1 MTTSAG
7 FLSRWSRLKREG
19 GPATAA
25 AGAEAATPA
34 PLPALDTLNF
44 DADFSGFLRQEVEE
58 AVKRVALKKLFHS
71 GPFNVMDGLD
81 TYIDDYSI
89 EDPIDAATVRGLA
102 QARGLLFDELAEE
115 DGAATTATA
124 ATAAAPEPAAL
135 SPAAAPETVG
145 ADTTP
150 TTAPNPGDT
159 HVAA

>member
-1 MTTSAG
+1 MTTSHG

-25 AGAEAATPA
+25 AGTAAVAPSPA

-102 QARGLLFDELAEE
+102 QARGLLFDDLAEE
-115 DGAATTATA
+115 GGAAA
-124 ATAAAPEPAAL
+124 AAAPEPAAL
-135 SPAAAPETVG
+135 PPAPAPQTVG
-145 ADTTP
+145 ADATPATTP
-150 TTAPNPGDT
+150 HPGET

>member
-1 MTTSAG
+1 MTTSPG

-19 GPATAA
+19 GGATAA
-25 AGAEAATPA
+25 AGVETVA
-34 PLPALDTLNF
+34 PLPALETLNF

-81 TYIDDYSI
+81 TYINDYSI
-89 EDPIDAATVRGLA
+89 EDPIDAVTVRGLA
-102 QARGLLFDELAEE
+102 QARGLLFDDLAAE
-115 DGAATTATA
+115 DGAA
-124 ATAAAPEPAAL
+124 AAAPEPAAL
-135 SPAAAPETVG
+135 APAPAPQTVG

-150 TTAPNPGDT
+150 ATAPNAGEA